1 MTRIE
6 EIEARMAGAIPTLFP
21 SDYKTDVAFLIAEV
35 KRMREALELIASYC
49 DGGFIKCE
57 RCGDQTDMTDCDM
70 HIEARAALKGI
81 EP

>member
-6 EIEARMAGAIPTLFP
+6 EIEARIAGTIPTLFP
-21 SDYKTDVAFLIAEV
+21 GDYTTDVTYLLSEV

-70 HIEARAALKGI
+70 HIEARAALKSK
-81 EP
+81 E